1 VTEPVASRPY
11 MPGYGVRPP
20 DEGTGL
26 LPWTWALSRLRDS
39 HDFWLAT
46 VWPDGR
52 PQLTP
57 VWAVWDDG
65 GLWFSASPRS
75 RKIRN
80 IHAGSRVAVS
90 TEDPESHVVLEGTV
104 EMVGEHDRLSRFV
117 AVVNVKYHTDY
128 PVEFFSPDQA
138 VVAKVCPEWA
148 YGMVS
153 SDFDGSP
160 TRWTWTA
167 ARELDG

>member
-1 VTEPVASRPY
+1 MEPVASRPH
-11 MPGYGVRPP
+11 MPGYGTLPADR
-20 DEGTGL
+20 GTGL
-26 LPWTWALSRLRDS
+26 LPWTWALARLRES

-52 PQLTP
+52 PHLTP

-65 GLWFSASPRS
+65 ALWFSSSPRS

-80 IHAGSRVAVS
+80 IRAGSAVSVS
-90 TEDPESHVVLEGTV
+90 TEDPESPVILAGRAELVTENDQVL
-104 EMVGEHDRLSRFV
+104 RFV
-117 AVVNVKYHTDY
+117 AVVNVKYRTEY

-138 VVAKVCPEWA
+138 VVARIRPAWA
-148 YGMVS
+148 FGLVS

-160 TRWTWTA
+160 TRWVFPP
-167 ARELDG
+167 G